1 MTGANMQ
8 CTILT
13 WAAYSA
19 EDEALH
25 GNISLP
31 DNASESKLP
40 QGILLNSLGSFGHF
54 ILSPIIKQ
62 SHFWCLF
69 FSERKEKHFTS
80 SSLLIL
86 LYNG

>member
-8 CTILT
+8 CTTLT
-13 WAAYSA
+13 RAAYSV

-40 QGILLNSLGSFGHF
+40 QGILLDSLGIFGHS

-62 SHFWCLF
+62 NHF
-69 FSERKEKHFTS
+69 
-80 SSLLIL
+80 
-86 LYNG
+86 